1 MVRVAAEQKR
11 RRGRRSGQ
19 EKDGGVTSQRRAVYR
34 RRFMLEGAAARWRL
48 SKHFPPEPM
57 WLLRYSLALGL
68 LALVL
73 LVVF

>member
-1 MVRVAAEQKR
+1 MAENWGGEWKR
-11 RRGRRSGQ
+11 PSGPQ
-19 EKDGGVTSQRRAVYR
+19 TLDMTSQRRAVYR

-48 SKHFPPEPM
+48 SKHFSPEPM

-73 LVVF
+73 LVVG

>member
-1 MVRVAAEQKR
+1 M
-11 RRGRRSGQ
+11 
-19 EKDGGVTSQRRAVYR
+19 TSQRRAVYR

-48 SKHFPPEPM
+48 SKHFSPEPM

-73 LVVF
+73 LVVG